1 MKFQPKADLVETWR
15 RDLPAAVQRGGSPA
29 DFFGGRGD
37 PVAMATVGGGFVSSI
52 MPSVSRLEALVAQL
66 DAGTPFDQAFAS
78 VFRGQPQPLFEAW
91 TAQQAA
97 RGPRR

>member
-1 MKFQPKADLVETWR
+1 M
-15 RDLPAAVQRGGSPA
+15 QRGDAPA
-29 DFFGGRGD
+29 DFFAGRGD
-37 PVAMATVGGGFVSSI
+37 PVALATVGGGFIGSI

-66 DAGTPFDQAFAS
+66 DAGAAFDQAFAS